1 MIDKIPA
8 SEFSTS
14 DNRYST
20 GEGAKFNNQLALAPG
35 SMIHNP
41 FLIEALITSSIK
53 QITIDYGISSPPGV
67 SLENQLQKHASTN

>member
-1 MIDKIPA
+1 MIDQIPA

-20 GEGAKFNNQLALAPG
+20 GEGARFNRDLAVYPG
-35 SMIHNP
+35 SAVHNP

-53 QITIDYGISSPPGV
+53 QITIDYGITSPPGV
-67 SLENQLQKHASTN
+67 SLENQLQKNATTN